1 MNFKVKFF
9 EDSFLDA
16 IGAGVYEIYIQ
27 RNGDEQLLYVGESVF
42 VLVRCAPHLYEIVK
56 GKGYLGF
63 NKGNLENDNFTIVFK
78 LFSMGPDAAK
88 TKQVRKLK
96 EKEVIDEKNP
106 IMQSGISDRVKS
118 IEEMINQ
125 MTLFLMDENLNC

>member
-1 MNFKVKFF
+1 MDFKVKFF

-27 RNGDEQLLYVGESVF
+27 KNDNEQLLYVGESVF
-42 VLVRCAPHLYEIVK
+42 VLVRCATHLYEIVK

-63 NKGNLENDNFTIVFK
+63 NKENLENDSFTLVFK
-78 LFSMGPDAAK
+78 LFSMESDEAK
-88 TKQVRKLK
+88 KKQSRKQK
-96 EKEVIDEKNP
+96 EKEVIEKKNP
-106 IMQSGISDRVKS
+106 IMQSGINDRVKS

-125 MTLFLMDENLNC
+125 MTSFLSNENQND

>member
-27 RNGDEQLLYVGESVF
+27 RNGDKQLLYVGESVF
-42 VLVRCAPHLYEIVK
+42 VLVRCATHLYEIVK

-63 NKGNLENDNFTIVFK
+63 NKENLENDCFTLVFK
-78 LFSMGPDAAK
+78 LYSMEPDEAK
-88 TKQVRKLK
+88 KKQSRKQK
-96 EKEVIDEKNP
+96 EKEVIEKNP
-106 IMQSGISDRVKS
+106 IMQSGINDRVKS

-125 MTLFLMDENLNC
+125 MTSFLSNENQNC

>member
-1 MNFKVKFF
+1 M
-9 EDSFLDA
+9 
-16 IGAGVYEIYIQ
+16 
-27 RNGDEQLLYVGESVF
+27 
-42 VLVRCAPHLYEIVK
+42 
-56 GKGYLGF
+56 
-63 NKGNLENDNFTIVFK
+63 FK
-78 LFSMGPDAAK
+78 LFSMETDEAK